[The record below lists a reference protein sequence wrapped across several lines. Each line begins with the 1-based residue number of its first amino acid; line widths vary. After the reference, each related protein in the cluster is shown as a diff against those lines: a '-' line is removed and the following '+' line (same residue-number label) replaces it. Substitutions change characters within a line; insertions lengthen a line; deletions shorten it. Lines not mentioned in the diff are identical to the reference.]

1 MHVQRLNCYY
11 CSQEN
16 QQKVDQLT
24 EQLYAIAQQRDSIS
38 LQLAGSQEENDQL
51 HQQLTNLQ
59 MVLEEFQKG
68 LQITKCLIY
77 MVTMVTILVTDQ
89 SSKFNSSK
97 QMHEKELIL
106 ITGERNSL
114 HDELEQTK
122 VC

>member
-1 MHVQRLNCYY
+1 MHVQRLKCYY

-122 VC
+122 VY

>member
-1 MHVQRLNCYY
+1 MHVQRLKCYC

-24 EQLYAIAQQRDSIS
+24 EQLYAIAQQRDSLS